1 MGAIYEPWRLPNA
14 PARPMYVWLPSLFEK
29 TTQRRRRRLWE
40 DLWKWLSFSSFHTEL
55 MLLYTLIPSVSS
67 FNWPILLV
75 REKQDISCISKE
87 VTELKEKKKWKQ
99 SEKSYISMNDF
110 IFFSPPIRF
119 KTVEANTKQRGGC
132 CDNVSNADYHRI
144 SLSERFLNLLK

>member
-29 TTQRRRRRLWE
+29 TTQRRRRLWE

-87 VTELKEKKKWKQ
+87 VTELKEKKKMETIWK
-99 SEKSYISMNDF
+99 ELHFNERLHL
-110 IFFSPPIRF
+110 FFLPPF
-119 KTVEANTKQRGGC
+119 GSKQLKQTPNSVVDVATMFQTLITTG
-132 CDNVSNADYHRI
+132 
-144 SLSERFLNLLK
+144 FLFLRDS